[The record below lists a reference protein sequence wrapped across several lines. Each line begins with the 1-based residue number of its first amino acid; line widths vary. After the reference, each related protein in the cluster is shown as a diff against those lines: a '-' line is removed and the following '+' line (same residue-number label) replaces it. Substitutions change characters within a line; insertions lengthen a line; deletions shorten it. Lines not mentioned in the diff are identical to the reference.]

1 MPNSRGMIKHYFR
14 IGFRNFVKYK
24 TSSII
29 NAVGLSLAISCAL
42 FTFSFIHYFYN
53 VDNFHDNG
61 EAIYAINRYV
71 NLENGKQLTGG
82 SPTPLASS
90 LKESHSQVI
99 RSTRFNFSSAYV
111 RFGDNVFEENIRF
124 AEPDFMR
131 MFSYPLEAGSSNAID
146 DPNGIVLSKKTA
158 EKYFDTTNPMGQEL
172 EVKFILDGQETL
184 KTYVVT
190 GVAAEFPHNTSFR
203 FRLLANDQT
212 LISLGLFNDNDWSKN
227 ASANFIQLADPSAI
241 DLVADL
247 ANDEYL
253 SRLSEIEEQERVS
266 SYQFEPFL
274 TSSLHS
280 EDIRNSV
287 FSGTSIA
294 AFITLST
301 LSILLM
307 ALACINY
314 MNIAIASA
322 GYRLKEIGIRKVI
335 GGSRQAL
342 IFQFLSENII
352 ICLLALGIAIGFTE
366 YVTLPAFNTIGV
378 LQFENDY
385 LGNPLLLGF
394 VFGMLGLSI
403 LGGAGY
409 PALYISKF
417 QPHTILKGKLKFG
430 GNNRFRKALL
440 AVQYLFS
447 FMTIIVA
454 VVLLQNDSY
463 QYTIDWGYDKENVVA
478 IGVKGATN
486 YEKLAARVSGLPL
499 VQEVAGSNDLLGR
512 NHSEIEFK
520 VEEDEFNADHI
531 RLGHGYLETLGL
543 TPTQGRLFDKSRV
556 SDQKTVVINKLMMSS
571 MGWETI
577 ENKHIEIGDERH
589 NVIGVVEDFHYQPFY
604 AEIEP
609 LVISLSDPNDYR
621 YLIARINGSDMS
633 NVSSELKASWLTLFP
648 NDPFI
653 LHYQDGVFDFAFYD
667 LQWVSRLITSISL
680 AAVILTA
687 IGLFGLAAIHMRS
700 KLKEISIR
708 KVLGSSMTALG
719 LSLNKEFIYLLL
731 GASIVGAPLS
741 YKAVVVLLESLTY
754 YPKPMT
760 IWPFVLTTS
769 ILIIMSMIAM
779 GGHIYKVLHINPAE
793 NLRNE

>member
-1 MPNSRGMIKHYFR
+1 MLNSKGMIKHYLR
-14 IGFRNFVKYK
+14 IGFRNFVKYR

-29 NAVGLSLAISCAL
+29 NSLGLSLAISCAL

-71 NLENGKQLTGG
+71 KLENGEQLTGG
-82 SPTPLASS
+82 SPTPLASL

-124 AEPDFMR
+124 AEPEFMR
-131 MFSYPLEAGSSNAID
+131 MFSYEMEAGSSNAID
-146 DPNGIVLSKKTA
+146 DQNGIVLSKKTA
-158 EKYFDTTNPMGQEL
+158 AKYFDTADPMGQEL
-172 EVKFILDGQETL
+172 EVKFIIDGQETL
-184 KTYVVT
+184 KTYIVT
-190 GVAAEFPHNTSFR
+190 GVAAEFPDNASFR

-212 LISLGLFNDNDWSKN
+212 LISLGLVNENDWSKN
-227 ASANFIQLADPSAI
+227 ASASFIQLTDPTAI
-241 DLVADL
+241 VLLSDL
-247 ANDEYL
+247 ANDQYL
-253 SRLSEIEEQERVS
+253 SRLSEIEDQERVS

-352 ICLLALGIAIGFTE
+352 ICLLALLIAIGFTE
-366 YVTLPAFNTIGV
+366 YVALPAFNTNGV
-378 LQFENDY
+378 LHFENDY
-385 LGNPLLLGF
+385 FGNPLLMAF

-440 AVQYLFS
+440 AVQYFFS
-447 FMTIIVA
+447 FITIIVA
-454 VVLLQNDSY
+454 VVLLQNDTY

-478 IGVKGATN
+478 IGVKGKAN
-486 YEKLAARVSGLPL
+486 FEKLSARVGGLPM
-499 VQEVAGSNDLLGR
+499 VQEVAGTRDLVGR
-512 NHSEIEFK
+512 NLSELAFK
-520 VEEDEFNADHI
+520 IGEDEFNADHI
-531 RLGHGYLETLGL
+531 RFGHGYLETLKL
-543 TPTQGRLFDKSRV
+543 NPTEGRLFDQNRV
-556 SDQKTVVINKLMMSS
+556 SDEKTVVINEMMKSS
-571 MGWETI
+571 MGWATVTD
-577 ENKHIEIGDERH
+577 KYIEIGDERH
-589 NVIGVVEDFHYQPFY
+589 TVIGVVDDFHYRPFY
-604 AEIEP
+604 AEIAP
-609 LVISLSDPNDYR
+609 LVMSMSDPNDYR
-621 YLIARINGSDMS
+621 YLVARVDESDMG
-633 NVSSELKASWLTLFP
+633 NVSAELKASWLTLFP

-653 LHYQDGVFDFAFYD
+653 LHYQDGVFDTAFLD
-667 LQWVSRLITSISL
+667 LQWVSRLITSISF

-708 KVLGSSMTALG
+708 KVLGSSMSSLG
-719 LSLNKEFIYLLL
+719 FALNKEFIYLLL
-731 GASIVGAPLS
+731 GASIVGVPVS
-741 YKAVVVLLESLTY
+741 YKAVIVLLETLTY
-754 YPKPMT
+754 YPKPIT
-760 IWPFVLTTS
+760 IWPFILTTS
-769 ILIIMSMIAM
+769 ILILMSVIAM

>member
-1 MPNSRGMIKHYFR
+1 MIKHYFR

-42 FTFSFIHYFYN
+42 FTFSFIHFFYN
-53 VDNFHDNG
+53 VDSFHANG
-61 EAIYAINRYV
+61 ASIYAINRYV
-71 NLENGKQLTGG
+71 SLESGEQLTGG
-82 SPTPLASS
+82 APTPLASM
-90 LKESHSQVI
+90 LKENYSQVL
-99 RSTRFNFSSAYV
+99 RSSRFNFSSAYV
-111 RFGDNVFEENIRF
+111 RFGENVFEETIRF

-131 MFSYPLEAGSSNAID
+131 MFSYELEAGSSNAID
-146 DPNGIVLSKKTA
+146 VPNGIVLSKKTA
-158 EKYFDTTNPMGQEL
+158 DKYFDNVDPMGKAL
-172 EVKFILDGQETL
+172 EVKFIIDGQQTL
-184 KTYVVT
+184 KTFIVT

-203 FRLLANDQT
+203 FTLLANDQT
-212 LISLGLFNDNDWSKN
+212 LVSLGVLDAHDWAKKAR
-227 ASANFIQLADPSAI
+227 ASFIQVADPESV
-241 DLVADL
+241 DLVSDM
-247 ANDEYL
+247 ANGEL
-253 SRLSEIEEQERVS
+253 IHRLKEIESQERVT

-352 ICLLALGIAIGFTE
+352 ICLLALLLGIGITE
-366 YVTLPAFNTIGV
+366 WIALPAFNSNGF
-378 LQFENDY
+378 LHFENDY
-385 LGNPLLLGF
+385 LGNPLLLVF
-394 VFGMLGLSI
+394 VTGILILSI
-403 LGGAGY
+403 IGGAGY
-409 PALYISKF
+409 PALYISRF

-440 AVQYLFS
+440 AVQYFFS

-478 IGVKGATN
+478 IGVKGQAN
-486 YEKLAARVSGLPL
+486 FEKLVARVEGLPM
-499 VQEVAGSNDLLGR
+499 VQEVAGSSDLVGR
-512 NHSEIEFK
+512 NHRQIKFSIN
-520 VEEDEFNADHI
+520 EDQFETDQI
-531 RLGHGYLETLGL
+531 RLGDGYLETLRI
-543 TPTQGRLFDKSRV
+543 TSIEGRLFDDNRV
-556 SDQKTVVINKLMMSS
+556 TDENTVVINENMKKS
-571 MGWETI
+571 MGWESAVG
-577 ENKHIEIGDERH
+577 KLIEIEGESH
-589 NVIGVVEDFHYQPFY
+589 QVIGVVDDFHYQPFY

-609 LVISLSDPNDYR
+609 LVIRRSDPNDYR
-621 YLIARINGSDMS
+621 YLIARLNPSDMGMATD
-633 NVSSELKASWLTLFP
+633 ELKASWLTLFP
-648 NDPFI
+648 NDPFV
-653 LHYQDGVFDFAFYD
+653 LHYQDAVFDNAFID
-667 LQWVSRLITSISL
+667 LQWVSRLITSISF

-700 KLKEISIR
+700 RLKEISIR
-708 KVLGSSMTALG
+708 KVLGSGMTSLG
-719 LSLNKEFIYLLL
+719 FSLNKEFIYLLL
-731 GASIVGAPLS
+731 GASALGVPVS
-741 YKAVVVLLESLTY
+741 YMAVEVLLESLTY

-760 IWPFVLTTS
+760 IWPFVMTTVILIFMS
-769 ILIIMSMIAM
+769 ILAM
-779 GGHIYKVLHINPAE
+779 GSHIYRALRINPAE

>member
-1 MPNSRGMIKHYFR
+1 MIKHYLR
-14 IGFRNFVKYK
+14 IGFRNFVKYR

-29 NAVGLSLAISCAL
+29 NALGLSLAISCAL

-61 EAIYAINRYV
+61 ASIYAINRYV
-71 NLENGKQLTGG
+71 KLDNGKQLTGG
-82 SPTPLASS
+82 APTPLASL

-99 RSTRFNFSSAYV
+99 NSTRFNYSSAYV

-124 AEPDFMR
+124 AEPEFMR
-131 MFSYPLEAGSSNAID
+131 MFSFGMEAGSSKAID

-158 EKYFDTTNPMGQEL
+158 EKYFDTADPMGQEL
-172 EVKFILDGQETL
+172 EVKFIIDVQETL
-184 KTYVVT
+184 KTYIVT
-190 GVAAEFPHNTSFR
+190 GVAAEFPSNASFR

-212 LISLGLFNDNDWSKN
+212 LLSLGLVGENDWSKN
-227 ASANFIQLADPSAI
+227 VSASFIQLADPSAI
-241 DLVADL
+241 DLISDL
-247 ANDEYL
+247 ANDQYL
-253 SRLSEIEEQERVS
+253 SRLSEIEEQERVT

-294 AFITLST
+294 AFVTLST

-335 GGSRQAL
+335 GGSRRSL
-342 IFQFLSENII
+342 IFQFLAENVI
-352 ICLLALGIAIGFTE
+352 ICLLALILAVAFTE
-366 YVTLPAFNTIGV
+366 YVTLPAFNSIGV

-385 LGNPLLLGF
+385 FGNPMLLSFIIGVLII
-394 VFGMLGLSI
+394 SI

-440 AVQYLFS
+440 AMQYFFS

-454 VVLLQNDSY
+454 VVLLQNDNY

-478 IGVKGATN
+478 IGVKGEAN
-486 YEKLAARVSGLPL
+486 FEKLAARVDGLPMVREL
-499 VQEVAGSNDLLGR
+499 AGSRDLVGR
-512 NHSEIEFK
+512 ELSEIEFNIG
-520 VEEDEFNADHI
+520 EDEFNADHI
-531 RLGHGYLETLGL
+531 RLGHGYLETLKL
-543 TPTQGRLFDKSRV
+543 APIEGRLFDQSRV
-556 SDQKTVVINKLMMSS
+556 SDEKTVVINELMKSS

-577 ENKHIEIGDERH
+577 DNKYIEVGDERH
-589 NVIGVVEDFHYQPFY
+589 TVIGVIDDFHYRPFY

-609 LVISLSDPNDYR
+609 LVISMSNPNDYR
-621 YLIARINGSDMS
+621 YLIARVSDSDMGNIS
-633 NVSSELKASWLTLFP
+633 AELKASWLSLFP

-653 LHYQDGVFDFAFYD
+653 LHYQDGVFDNAFLD
-667 LQWVSRLITSISL
+667 LQIVSRLISSISL
-680 AAVILTA
+680 AAVLLTA

-708 KVLGSSMTALG
+708 KVLGSSMAALG
-719 LSLNKEFIYLLL
+719 FSLNKEFIYLLL
-731 GASIVGAPLS
+731 GASIVGIPMS
-741 YKAVVVLLESLTY
+741 YLAVVALLETLTH

-760 IWPFVLTTS
+760 IWPFVLTTT
-769 ILIIMSMIAM
+769 ILILMSVIAM

>member
-1 MPNSRGMIKHYFR
+1 MIKHYLR
-14 IGFRNFVKYK
+14 IGFRNFVKYR

-29 NAVGLSLAISCAL
+29 NALGLSLAISCAL

-53 VDNFHDNG
+53 VDNSHDNG
-61 EAIYAINRYV
+61 KAIYAINRYV
-71 NLENGKQLTGG
+71 KLDNGEQLTGG
-82 SPTPLASS
+82 APTPLASL

-99 RSTRFNFSSAYV
+99 NSTRFNFSSAYV

-124 AEPDFMR
+124 AEPEFMR
-131 MFSYPLEAGSSNAID
+131 MFSFGMEAGSSRAID

-158 EKYFDTTNPMGQEL
+158 EKYFDIADPMGQEL
-172 EVKFILDGQETL
+172 EVKFIIDGQETL
-184 KTYVVT
+184 KTYIVT
-190 GVAAEFPHNTSFR
+190 GVAAEFPHNASFR

-212 LISLGLFNDNDWSKN
+212 LMSLGLVNENDWSKN
-227 ASANFIQLADPSAI
+227 ASASFIQLADPTAI
-241 DLVADL
+241 ALVSDL
-247 ANDEYL
+247 ANDQYL
-253 SRLSEIEEQERVS
+253 SRLSEIEEQERVT

-352 ICLLALGIAIGFTE
+352 ICLLALVIAIGFTE
-366 YVTLPAFNTIGV
+366 WVTLPAFNSIGI

-385 LGNPLLLGF
+385 LGNPLLIVF
-394 VFGMLGLSI
+394 VAGMLVISI

-440 AVQYLFS
+440 AVQYFFS

-478 IGVKGATN
+478 IGVKGAAN
-486 YEKLAARVSGLPL
+486 YEKLAARVDGLPM
-499 VQEVAGSNDLLGR
+499 VQEVVGSQDLVGR
-512 NHSEIEFK
+512 NLAEIAFK
-520 VEEDEFNADHI
+520 IDEDEFNADHI
-531 RLGHGYLETLGL
+531 RLGHGYLEALKLNSTE
-543 TPTQGRLFDKSRV
+543 GRLFDRNRV
-556 SDQKTVVINKLMMSS
+556 SDQKTVVINEMMKTS

-577 ENKHIEIGDERH
+577 ADKYIEIGDERH
-589 NVIGVVEDFHYQPFY
+589 IVIGVVDDFHYRPFY

-609 LVISLSDPNDYR
+609 LVISMSDPNDYG
-621 YLIARINGSDMS
+621 YLIARVNENDMS
-633 NVSSELKASWLTLFP
+633 NVSAELKASWLTLFP
-648 NDPFI
+648 NDPFV
-653 LHYQDGVFDFAFYD
+653 LHYQDGVFDNAFLD

-680 AAVILTA
+680 AAVVLTA

-708 KVLGSSMTALG
+708 KVLGSGMTALG
-719 LSLNKEFIYLLL
+719 FSLNKEFIYLLL
-731 GASIVGAPLS
+731 GASIVGVPVS
-741 YKAVVVLLESLTY
+741 YKAVEVLLESLTY

-760 IWPFVLTTS
+760 IWPFVLTTT
-769 ILIIMSMIAM
+769 ILVLMSVIAM